1 MTDYICER
9 GCKFTKEYMDAAVI
23 QIYGPDE
30 RAYCAFC
37 EFKKP
42 VNASFSKG
50 FEQMPV
56 LTEFCFGMTV
66 EVYEETKR
74 RIEELKKK
82 QEAEA

>member
-42 VNASFSKG
+42 INASFSKG

>member
-9 GCKFTKEYMDAAVI
+9 GCKFTKDYMDAAVI

>member
-56 LTEFCFGMTV
+56 LTDFCFGMTV

>member
-9 GCKFTKEYMDAAVI
+9 GCKFTKDYMDAAVI

-50 FEQMPV
+50 FEQMPF
-56 LTEFCFGMTV
+56 LTEFCLGMTV

-74 RIEELKKK
+74 LMEELKKK

>member
-9 GCKFTKEYMDAAVI
+9 GCKFTKQYMDAAVI
-23 QIYGPDE
+23 QIFGPDE

-42 VNASFSKG
+42 APASFSKG
-50 FEQMPV
+50 FEQMPF
-56 LTEFCFGMTV
+56 LTEFCLGMTV
-66 EVYEETKR
+66 DMYEETKK